1 MEKVYSMRQRPGRK
15 PTMRDNLAGDYRE
28 VQTSPGFVAMGD
40 KTPDALGDRDDFAWA
55 IAQAMVEF
63 FYDEGINAKGDAY
76 YFRVGQRA
84 LDRSMVRRK
93 YKEDPK
99 RFRNGDGR
107 QLTLAD
113 FGRNMV
119 RYFKKNA
126 PWQYCN
132 SVEEVVSMFYDPVTL
147 DDCAK
152 GLWRVYRDRRARKGI
167 N

>member
-1 MEKVYSMRQRPGRK
+1 MERVYTMKKPGKK
-15 PTMRDNLAGDYRE
+15 PTMRENLGQDYRE
-28 VQTSPGFVAMGD
+28 RQNSPGFVAGD
-40 KTPDALGDRDDFAWA
+40 NKTPDALGDRDDFAWA
-55 IAQAMVEF
+55 IAQELVAF

-76 YFRVGQRA
+76 YFRVGQRS
-84 LDRSMVRRK
+84 LDRSMVRRA
-93 YKEDPK
+93 YKEHPE

-126 PWQYCN
+126 AWQFCN
-132 SVEEVVSMFYDPVTL
+132 TTEDVVSMFYDPVTL
-147 DDCAK
+147 DNCAK
-152 GLWRVYRDRRARKGI
+152 GLWRVYRDRRLRKGI